1 MADEGA
7 KGTRHRI
14 CRYLIYRICDLV
26 YYRVRVVVGEG
37 SNGYPQIGTRG
48 TEDYGQH
55 FGRCSSN
62 DVYTNPLL
70 FLFLFL
76 LFNYCYCCC
85 CWLCGGGDRPD
96 PITCR
101 EAWRGR
107 GMDDGPI
114 TARELG

>member
-7 KGTRHRI
+7 SRAVKGTRHRRTY
-14 CRYLIYRICDLV
+14 RYLIYRICDLV

-37 SNGYPQIGTRG
+37 LSGYPQIGTRG

-76 LFNYCYCCC
+76 FLLLLLLLLL
-85 CWLCGGGDRPD
+85 LC
-96 PITCR
+96 
-101 EAWRGR
+101 
-107 GMDDGPI
+107 
-114 TARELG
+114 